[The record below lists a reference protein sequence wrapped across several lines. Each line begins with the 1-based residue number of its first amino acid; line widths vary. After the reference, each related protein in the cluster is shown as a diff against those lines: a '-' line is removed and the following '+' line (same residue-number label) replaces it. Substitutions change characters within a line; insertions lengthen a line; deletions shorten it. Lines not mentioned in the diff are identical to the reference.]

1 MQHLLLKSKT
11 VVLASSLMLEE
22 LKYLG
27 INCQNRQAHGLAF
40 EKPGLREEDR
50 NEGKEK
56 TSTFCFL
63 HS

>member
-27 INCQNRQAHGLAF
+27 INCHGLAHGLAF